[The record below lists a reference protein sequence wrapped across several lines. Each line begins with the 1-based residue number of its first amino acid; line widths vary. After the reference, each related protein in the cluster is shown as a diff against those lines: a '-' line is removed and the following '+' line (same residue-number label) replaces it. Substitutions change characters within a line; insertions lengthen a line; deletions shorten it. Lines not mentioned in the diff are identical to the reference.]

1 MFKTR
6 VISGAILIILI
17 AVMNITGGPLMGA
30 ILFLIAV
37 QGLFEFYRAT
47 GVYIEGGEERHNVF
61 ERIGYVGTAIYF
73 LSAVII
79 KSNSLLKLVLILCIV
94 CIAMLAAYV
103 FTFPKYDGYLV
114 MKAFFGFMY
123 VPVML
128 CFIYLTRSMPCGE
141 YLVWLIY
148 ISSWICDTCAYLTG
162 MKFGKRKLAPVLSPH
177 KSVEGAIGGI
187 IGTVLISVLFSFL
200 FMKVYD
206 LKSAGSVLVFVL
218 LGIVGAVV
226 SQVGDLAASAFKR
239 NNDVKDYGVIIPGHG
254 GIMDRFDS
262 VIFTA
267 PMIYFLAAIF
277 FGI

>member
-1 MFKTR
+1 MFRTR

-17 AVMNITGGPLMGA
+17 TIMNLTGGPLMGA
-30 ILFLIAV
+30 MLFLIAA

-47 GVYIEGGEERHNVF
+47 GVYAEGGKERHNIF
-61 ERIGYVGTAIYF
+61 ERIGYLGTVVYF
-73 LSAVII
+73 LTAVLTHD
-79 KSNSLLKLVLILCIV
+79 NSLLKLFLILCIV
-94 CIAMLAAYV
+94 CVAMLAAYV
-103 FTFPKYDGYLV
+103 LTFPRYDGTLV

-128 CFIYLTRSMPCGE
+128 LFIYLTRSMPCGE

-162 MKFGKRKLAPVLSPH
+162 TKFGKRKLAPELSPH

-187 IGTVLISVLFSFL
+187 AGTVLISVLFSFL
-200 FMKVYD
+200 FMKAYD
-206 LKSAGSVLVFVL
+206 LKSAGNVLVFIL

-239 NNDVKDYGVIIPGHG
+239 NSDVKDYGVIIPGHG

-267 PMIYFLAAIF
+267 PMIYFLAAMF

>member
-1 MFKTR
+1 
-6 VISGAILIILI
+6 
-17 AVMNITGGPLMGA
+17 
-30 ILFLIAV
+30 
-37 QGLFEFYRAT
+37 
-47 GVYIEGGEERHNVF
+47 
-61 ERIGYVGTAIYF
+61 
-73 LSAVII
+73 
-79 KSNSLLKLVLILCIV
+79 
-94 CIAMLAAYV
+94 
-103 FTFPKYDGYLV
+103 
-114 MKAFFGFMY
+114 
-123 VPVML
+123 
-128 CFIYLTRSMPCGE
+128 
-141 YLVWLIY
+141 
-148 ISSWICDTCAYLTG
+148 